1 MKLVFL
7 NTHSVLNPGDVGIVQ
22 AQAQFFKN
30 YSPDAKITL
39 TSRTPELDKRYYE
52 SIKARVLPPLIPAP
66 SVFENVHQKIVRSL
80 RNLLDLRSKASLIKE
95 IKECDL
101 VVCSGGGY
109 FYSSRRIFPGPMF
122 LQNILHVELAH
133 LFRKPIVFFPQSF
146 GPICNLPSKSLL
158 KHILYRN
165 KTIKIFC
172 REEISFDFL
181 SQLSNKNKNISRV
194 ETCPDMA
201 FFLSG
206 ENLQPVESPQMDLP
220 RPVMALTLRSWD
232 FPEIKSRK
240 DKIAKQIDYLNILE
254 EVSYTFFKKWGGS
267 VIVFPLV
274 TGPGTFEDDRII
286 SKQFWGRLKQR
297 LPQRNA
303 LFLARTDVMSP
314 QEIMDIFSRLDLV
327 VATRFHSALFALISG
342 IPVVSIAYQ
351 PKSKGIMRMLKLDRF
366 CVDIN
371 TMNSTEILE
380 KVEEILLNPS
390 DKRREIKDKIGSM
403 KASME
408 RKLGKTIP
416 LDFMDCDKNESS
428 PS

>member
-1 MKLVFL
+1 M
-7 NTHSVLNPGDVGIVQ
+7 
-22 AQAQFFKN
+22 
-30 YSPDAKITL
+30 
-39 TSRTPELDKRYYE
+39 
-52 SIKARVLPPLIPAP
+52 
-66 SVFENVHQKIVRSL
+66 
-80 RNLLDLRSKASLIKE
+80 
-95 IKECDL
+95 
-101 VVCSGGGY
+101 
-109 FYSSRRIFPGPMF
+109 
-122 LQNILHVELAH
+122 
-133 LFRKPIVFFPQSF
+133 
-146 GPICNLPSKSLL
+146 
-158 KHILYRN
+158 
-165 KTIKIFC
+165 
-172 REEISFDFL
+172 
-181 SQLSNKNKNISRV
+181 
-194 ETCPDMA
+194 
-201 FFLSG
+201 
-206 ENLQPVESPQMDLP
+206 
-220 RPVMALTLRSWD
+220 
-232 FPEIKSRK
+232 
-240 DKIAKQIDYLNILE
+240 
-254 EVSYTFFKKWGGS
+254 
-267 VIVFPLV
+267 FPLV

-286 SKQFWGRLKQR
+286 SKQFWERLKPR

-351 PKSKGIMRMLKLDRF
+351 PKSLGIMRMLKLDRF